1 MAKKEGGKPRS
12 GKKLLEL
19 ARQHQDALMAAG
31 LSSTVL
37 DRLETALRGIQSGG
51 QPSPASQVLVK
62 DVQREVGEVQA
73 AIRKEFPNNT
83 SFQAIFKAGEPVPSE
98 PHQVLAL
105 GRLVARE
112 APDYSANLIRYA
124 INAATV
130 KHLSV
135 RSAGKGAGRRRSAGR
150 RAGGGGADPGS
161 GGARLPG
168 EAGTFRFHGIQ
179 VTAPKSPHRHR
190 NQRCPST

>member
-130 KHLSV
+130 KHLTYLCDQLE
-135 RSAGKGAGRRRSAGR
+135 KELGR
-150 RAGGGGADPGS
+150 ADPRADARAAEEQIQAAAARAFQGKPVLSAFTGS
-161 GGARLPG
+161 
-168 EAGTFRFHGIQ
+168 
-179 VTAPKSPHRHR
+179 K
-190 NQRCPST
+190 